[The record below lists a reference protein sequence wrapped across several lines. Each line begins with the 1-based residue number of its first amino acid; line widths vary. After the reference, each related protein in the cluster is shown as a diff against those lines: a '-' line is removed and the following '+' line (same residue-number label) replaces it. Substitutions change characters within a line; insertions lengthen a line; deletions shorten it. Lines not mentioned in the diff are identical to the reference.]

1 MFDLKR
7 AQEYMHLKH
16 IDAWLVYDF
25 RGSNPIFW
33 QLLNGLKP
41 TGRRAYLLIPNQ
53 GEPQLLVHF
62 LDKGQFE
69 NLPYKRELY
78 TSWAQMRHELQKLL
92 NSAQRLAMEYSP
104 GAALPIVSY
113 ADAGTVELI
122 RSFGV
127 EVISS
132 ANLFQMAAASWT
144 PAALDS
150 QLLVAKDVSG
160 AKDKAFELIARSAKA
175 QIALTEYDV
184 QDCIMQE
191 FEKRRLETPTRAN
204 VSVNANSGNPHY
216 EPMPDRAASI
226 KKDDWVLIDLWARY
240 PGQHNV
246 FADMTW
252 VGYVG
257 QAIPSQYQKIFDI
270 VRGARDA
277 VLARLT
283 EAWTKSE
290 LLQGYQLDDVARSHI
305 TNAGYGQYFFHRT
318 GHSMG
323 PGATLHA
330 LGVNLDNYETHDTR
344 EILPGLGFSV
354 EPGIYLP
361 EFGVRSEINVFVDPK
376 RGPIVTTPIQE
387 EILRLV

>member
-1 MFDLKR
+1 MFDLQR
-7 AQEYMHLKH
+7 AQEYMRQRH

-33 QLLNGLKP
+33 QLLGGLKP
-41 TGRRAYLLIPNQ
+41 TGRRAYLLVPSHGNP
-53 GEPQLLVHF
+53 ELLVHF

-69 NLPYKRELY
+69 SLSYPKELY
-78 TSWAQMRHELQKLL
+78 TSWTQMRTGLQNFL
-92 NSAQRLAMEYSP
+92 NSRQRIAMEYSP
-104 GAALPIVSY
+104 GAALPIMSY
-113 ADAGTVELI
+113 ADAGTIELI

-132 ANLFQMAAASWT
+132 ANLFQIAAASWT

-150 QLLVAKDVSG
+150 QLLVAKDVAG
-160 AKDKAFELIARSAKA
+160 AKDKAFELIARSTKA
-175 QIALTEYDV
+175 NISLTEYDV

-216 EPMPDRAASI
+216 EPTKNNSVAI
-226 KKDDWVLIDLWARY
+226 KQGDWVLIDLWGRY
-240 PGQHNV
+240 LGQHNV

-257 QAIPSQYQKIFDI
+257 KEIPQQYQKIFDT
-270 VRGARDA
+270 VKGARDA
-277 VLARLT
+277 VVTRL
-283 EAWTKSE
+283 EQAWGKGE
-290 LLQGYQLDDVARSHI
+290 ILQGYQLDDVARSYI
-305 TNAGYGQYFFHRT
+305 TNAGYGSYFFHRT

-344 EILPGLGFSV
+344 EVLPGLGFSV

-361 EFGVRSEINVFVDPK
+361 EFGVRSEINVFVDPT
-376 RGPIVTTPIQE
+376 RGPIITTPIQE
-387 EILRLV
+387 EILKLI